1 MHIYRNMI
9 WILHEIHN
17 YKVDSPININNKD
30 KPQLM
35 PFIADNALPHRCN
48 TIFSQ
53 ILDFF

>member
-1 MHIYRNMI
+1 MI